1 MTLRSD
7 IQAALDEVTPPAH
20 HLAPTVVDSLARG
33 ELTARPRRRAGAV
46 FTAAVALLL
55 VVGLSTAVVVRL
67 HTPMQTSPVPASTG
81 TVPTGPGLTLSGDL
95 VLTTWVKDPS
105 VTTGPWA
112 GYRPQLAPF
121 DRSLVATAHAEPASQ
136 VRGGPNDGTWAVS
149 VTLDAR
155 GAQAFAQLTTA
166 PAHACPATPG
176 ACAESH
182 VTQWVGLTQDDVDH
196 WNERANLLYQPI
208 PRGKLVTDFY
218 PVTPLTGGV
227 YVIVGQF
234 DQRQAQ
240 DLARWL
246 TARG

>member
-7 IQAALDEVTPPAH
+7 IQTALNEVTPPAP

-46 FTAAVALLL
+46 LTAAVALLL
-55 VVGLSTAVVVRL
+55 VVGLSTAVAVRL
-67 HTPMQTSPVPASTG
+67 HLPQQTVPASTG
-81 TVPTGPGLTLSGDL
+81 AAPTGPGLTLSGDL

-112 GYRPQLAPF
+112 GHRPQIASF
-121 DRSLVATAHAEPASQ
+121 DRSLVATAHAEPESQ
-136 VRGGPNDGTWAVS
+136 VPGGPGDGTWAVS

-155 GAQAFAQLTTA
+155 GTQAFAQLTTA
-166 PAHACPATPG
+166 AAHACPATPG

-196 WNERANLLYQPI
+196 WNERANLLSQRI
-208 PRGKLVTDFY
+208 PRGKLLTDPY
-218 PVTPLTGGV
+218 AVSPLTGGV
-227 YVIVGQF
+227 YVIVGPF